1 MVFGHDVILNTP
13 FIADW
18 GAIRVRKNK
27 IIDKNN
33 QILKKIVNCTLI
45 EYGIKY

>member
-1 MVFGHDVILNTP
+1 MLQATPGQMVFEHDMVLNTP

-18 GAIRVRKNK
+18 ECNKLHNQK

-33 QILKKIVNCTLI
+33 QI
-45 EYGIKY
+45 